1 MAKILTKYPQIGCFY
16 ECMLQFAYG
25 RCDCLPWNFPRF
37 DINTDKPTNL
47 CDMQGHNCFKR
58 NFYNKVKIPSRD
70 KLCPFCAENPDC
82 ESVKYEAH
90 QTKIRIGNPE
100 EICGK

>member
-70 KLCPFCAENPDC
+70 KLCPFCAENRDC